1 MEYNSLSQNPQQ
13 SNLSALRSKGILT
26 GTIKDAKRKRADR
39 AAAQYS
45 TNKRTEYRIIELGP
59 DDTREV
65 DLLAYADRPRVQ
77 RWAGAK
83 AEGKQS
89 YCRLGGPQSREWLGQ
104 SSWGVDE
111 VDAGRYS
118 GRCRYR
124 KVDYH
129 PFVRSY
135 GYATETRLVAT
146 IWDKRYRYRA
156 PRGWV
161 YGMDSLGIYIRRKNE
176 TRATFRYHL
185 TSDDVRGGLAVMR
198 AAGIQHERQRREAT
212 KSLRAQKRA
221 AKAREAF
228 RKMLPAVGV
237 WVSFEDSQK
246 VGNCASGTISW
257 GRSHGL
263 DHRKRYPAKVIERL
277 AGTHHS
283 IPRVLAAAEQRTL
296 EDLERGYC
304 LIDTAATQNA
314 PHMRHLRGADGQI
327 I

>member
-1 MEYNSLSQNPQQ
+1 MECSFST
-13 SNLSALRSKGILT
+13 LRDKGLLK
-26 GTIKDAKRKRADR
+26 GTIKEAKRKRADR

-45 TNKRTEYRIIELGP
+45 TNKRTEYRVIELGP

-65 DLLAYADRPRVQ
+65 DLLAYDTFPRRQ
-77 RWAGAK
+77 RWASAR
-83 AEGKQS
+83 AEGKTFHAS
-89 YCRLGGPQSREWLGQ
+89 AEDKFWDWKDEL
-104 SSWGVDE
+104 SWGVDE

-118 GRCRYR
+118 RRCRYR
-124 KVDYH
+124 KINYH
-129 PFVRSY
+129 PFVKSY

-161 YGMDSLGIYIRRKNE
+161 YGMDTLGIYIRRKNE

-185 TSDDVRGGLAVMR
+185 TSDDVRGGLAAMR

-212 KSLRAQKRA
+212 RSLRAQKRA
-221 AKAREAF
+221 TKAREAF

-263 DHRKRYPAKVIERL
+263 DHRKRYPYKLIEKL
-277 AGTHHS
+277 SKTHYS
-283 IPRVLAAAEQRTL
+283 IDRVLAAAEDRTID
-296 EDLERGYC
+296 DLERGYC
-304 LIDTAATQNA
+304 LIN
-314 PHMRHLRGADGQI
+314 
-327 I
+327 

>member
-1 MEYNSLSQNPQQ
+1 MECNFST
-13 SNLSALRSKGILT
+13 LRDKGLLK
-26 GTIKDAKRKRADR
+26 GTIKEAKRKRADR
-39 AAAQYS
+39 AAAQYI
-45 TNKRTEYRIIELGP
+45 TNKRAEYRVIELGP

-77 RWAGAK
+77 RWASAK
-83 AEGKQS
+83 AAGKQS

-104 SSWGVDE
+104 SSWGIDE
-111 VDAGRYS
+111 IDAGRYS
-118 GRCRYR
+118 RRCRYR

-161 YGMDSLGIYIRRKNE
+161 YGMDTLGIYIRRKNE

-185 TSDDVRGGLAVMR
+185 TSDDVRGGLAAMR

-212 KSLRAQKRA
+212 RSLRAQKRA
-221 AKAREAF
+221 IKAREAF

-263 DHRKRYPAKVIERL
+263 DHRKRYPYKVIERL
-277 AGTHHS
+277 SKTHYS
-283 IPRVLAAAEQRTL
+283 IDKILAAAEDRTID
-296 EDLERGYC
+296 DLERGYC
-304 LIDTAATQNA
+304 LIN
-314 PHMRHLRGADGQI
+314 
-327 I
+327 